1 MNGLFLFLHS
11 PPLQVGFGEL
21 GRSES
26 FPNCKSHLTHNEDQT
41 SISSPSKCD
50 ASYNNIPIFKLTF
63 LYLYWEWRGTSTC
76 GKRSL
81 TFKNQNIF
89 FMFFAKTCPKIW
101 ITWERR
107 MCLCGRIASAATSQ
121 VESVAS
127 NCAHLHCT
135 RFSTQ
140 NKTHPTSTNLS
151 NFSSNSDKSKGRG
164 QNPQSRKKSVRG
176 WGGTPLSVSF
186 FPFGF
191 WEPTVR

>member
-1 MNGLFLFLHS
+1 MRIKHHYHRHQNVMLHTT
-11 PPLQVGFGEL
+11 
-21 GRSES
+21 
-26 FPNCKSHLTHNEDQT
+26 N
-41 SISSPSKCD
+41 IS
-50 ASYNNIPIFKLTF
+50 IFKLTF

-81 TFKNQNIF
+81 TFKNQNIC

-127 NCAHLHCT
+127 NWAHLHCT

-140 NKTHPTSTNLS
+140 NETHPTSTNLS

-164 QNPQSRKKSVRG
+164 QNPQSRKRSVKGESCTR
-176 WGGTPLSVSF
+176 WWASKTCKICS
-186 FPFGF
+186 
-191 WEPTVR
+191 